1 MPNPEGH
8 VNVCGRGWRNISL
21 HDARR
26 RACRFLRTRA
36 HAALCALRRGCAAA
50 RSNPLISAFIL
61 IEWPP

>member
-1 MPNPEGH
+1 MSAAEVG
-8 VNVCGRGWRNISL
+8 VIFLL

-36 HAALCALRRGCAAA
+36 HAALCALRRGCAAV